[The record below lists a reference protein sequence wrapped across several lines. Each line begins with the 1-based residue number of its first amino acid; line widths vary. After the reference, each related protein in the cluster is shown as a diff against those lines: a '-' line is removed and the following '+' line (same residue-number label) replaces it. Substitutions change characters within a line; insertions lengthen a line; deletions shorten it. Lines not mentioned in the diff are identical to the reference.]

1 MKPRFSTLLD
11 QIPPSGIREFF
22 ELVIGQKDIIS
33 LGVGEP
39 DFVTPRVICNSA
51 IDAIEK
57 GQTSYT
63 SNRGLLSLRNELEH
77 YLKKRFQAHYQAETE
92 ILVTNGVSEGVDL
105 ALRSILNPGDEVILP
120 EPNYVCYEPLI
131 RLTGATV
138 VSLDTRDTQFIPDP
152 ERLKTLITP
161 KTKAIILCSPN
172 NPTGSVIEKDCLSQ
186 LAAIAKANDLWV
198 ICDEIYSEL
207 VYDKPFTSFS
217 SLPDIKE
224 NCILLSGFSKAFAMT
239 GWRLGYL
246 CGPAELVSRALKIHQ
261 YSALCAPIIAQ
272 IAAIDALTLAKDD
285 VQYMKESYQKRRN
298 FITKRFSD
306 MGYTIAKPRGTFYC
320 FPNIQKS
327 GLSSQEFAIQLLKQ
341 EKVAVVPG
349 TAFGPLGEGYIRCCF
364 ATDLNELVEAMNR
377 IERFSAPLLK

>member
-1 MKPRFSTLLD
+1 MKSRFSTLLD

-22 ELVIGQKDIIS
+22 DLVIGQKDVIS

-63 SNRGLLSLRNELEH
+63 SNKGLLTLRQEIEN
-77 YLKKRFQAHYQAETE
+77 YLKKRFQVHYQAHSE
-92 ILVTNGVSEGVDL
+92 ILITNGVSEGVDL

-131 RLTGATV
+131 RLTGAQV
-138 VSLDTRDTQFIPDP
+138 VSLDTRDTQFSPDP
-152 ERLKTLITP
+152 ERLKALITP

-172 NPTGSVIEKDCLSQ
+172 NPTGAVIEKDCLMQ
-186 LAAIAKANDLWV
+186 IAMIAKEHDIWV

-207 VYDKPFTSFS
+207 VYDKTFTSFA
-217 SLPDIKE
+217 SLPDIKN
-224 NCILLSGFSKAFAMT
+224 NCILLSGFSKSFAMT

-246 CGPAELVSRALKIHQ
+246 CGPEDLVSRALKIHQ

-272 IAAIDALTLAKDD
+272 IAALDALLLAKDD
-285 VQYMKESYQKRRN
+285 VQYMKDSYQKRRN
-298 FITKRFSD
+298 FITKRFLD
-306 MGYTIAKPRGTFYC
+306 MGYSLFKPKGTFYC
-320 FPNIQKS
+320 FPNIQSS
-327 GLSSQEFAIQLLKQ
+327 GLSSHEFAIQLLKQ

-377 IERFSAPLLK
+377 IERFSASLK